1 MHRKRKSNVT
11 RIIAVVLAIMLVAY
25 NIPAGALLPVF
36 AEGEAQ
42 DVFTLQILEGDNPV
56 QVTVLNEDIAFGVTR
71 STDQNGIVP
80 FPEITTA
87 KFEENIEFEFKVG
100 EGKPFKI
107 LLSEGTTDH
116 YTYNLKTT
124 ELKKVVVKEN
134 YQVTVNKTGEG
145 QVKINGQDYTAPV
158 SLEEDSRIEVEIT
171 PAANY
176 EIKLVKIG
184 DETKTLTESE
194 KAGYKATIDSLSGN
208 TNIDVEFALKTY
220 TITFDSYQNGEV
232 RDQGNQLIDTKGG
245 TVQVQHGSDSSF
257 TVKPTTGHHIEAIV
271 IDGKPFD
278 FEPDQDGNYTYTFA
292 EVEQNH
298 FVKVTFQINTYAV
311 SASVTGGLGGV
322 ELDKETVDYNGKA
335 VVTINPEEKYRLDT
349 LTVNGKIIPNGDI
362 IENKDND
369 SLSYTLNNITEHK
382 KIEVKFASIPF
393 LEGPWS
399 QYISISPE
407 PVQTMKDGDFRIYSK
422 DASVTITAIDP
433 FTHMAMDIEP
443 NPFDKGPKWNK
454 QYSITDSTSIERLFV
469 KTKKFFFEKNEGEV
483 KLPQHL
489 NLVFDTQSPIVE
501 EPKLTGDNEKKV
513 DDAVWYSGLVTVSG
527 VIKNGTQNFNDVDY
541 ATDIDKVY
549 YSEGTS
555 YADRKEADFDTATN
569 QYIFK
574 TADKDYQG
582 VYSIWAVD
590 KAGNLS
596 DVKTV
601 NINIDKTVPTLEDGE
616 AVTFVQKNTS
626 QFASA
631 LNFLTFGT
639 FFNKEIEV
647 TVKVKD
653 DASGIQALSLKTN
666 DEKVVPEMVAGS
678 YEKVGLTAKATFKLD
693 EEKFKGTFHVD
704 VTDNVKNNK
713 SYLVTKDNSNMKAD
727 NSGVTLIEKNP
738 PSAKITVQ
746 PKENVKSNGDEY
758 NGDVIFDLTV
768 QDGVSTDADESGI
781 NTVSIH
787 VNDKPYQEYDFS
799 AAKENRPA
807 IASIKTDDLEKNID
821 GKYHVS
827 VYVIDNAGN
836 TNTAEK
842 TIYIDKTSPKIT
854 DFTFSTKAAN
864 GQYEKVEENVS
875 LRDSV
880 ELTDYGYFFN
890 KHTQVTVTAED
901 PKVDYEYTSQ
911 VKSMTVY
918 LKDYENGK
926 YFAVLAD
933 GSLKEISEAEI
944 ERIAPVSTTGELTFN
959 VPEAFKGQ
967 IFAKATDHV
976 SNTGAFETPDG
987 TVIENEKQ
995 HAKESHIHIE
1005 KEKTTNRDGQQL
1017 ELFSHNVDVK
1027 LTVTDT
1033 YSGLSEI
1040 EWSVVAPHDTTN
1052 NQSGKIQINK
1062 DQSFTAD
1069 SQTEGWGITKTDKN
1083 LVTEMVKTIP
1093 VTQNSNNIVIKVKVT
1108 DRAGNRSEDQI
1119 SFSID
1124 KTAPTI
1130 QVSYDNN
1137 SADAENAD
1145 YYKADRT
1152 ATIVVTERNFK
1163 VEDVIHQITN
1173 TDGTIPNVLGWTT
1186 KANPQDPDKT
1196 THTATVKYTADGDYT
1211 FDIQYKDSAGNA
1223 APLFAQQTFTID
1235 KTIPVIKVA
1244 YDNNQASNG
1253 NYYKAGRTATI
1264 SVSEHNFDPRRIR
1277 VTGTAAEGGQPAV
1290 FPQVSGWS
1298 ANGDV
1303 HTATIRYAAD
1313 GEYSFDIDFM
1323 DMAGNVSAD
1332 YKMEAFIVDQTSPEL
1347 TISGV
1352 QDQSANNGDVAPVIT
1367 YSDRNFNKEAA
1378 SIRLTGANQG
1388 EAKLNGHYS
1397 EVANG
1402 QVFTFNNFEKTKDND
1417 DLYTL
1422 TAKLTDYAGN
1432 ETTQTIRFSVNRFG
1446 SVYAFDDSLKNLDG
1460 KYVQDEI
1467 DVILTETNVDSLKPE
1482 TVKVKLTKNGT
1493 PSDLVEGKD
1502 YTVTETGGEGQWS
1515 QYEYV
1520 IKKEL
1525 FAGDGRY
1532 NVALFSEDAAGN
1544 INETIDE
1551 TKKAEISFGIDKTA
1565 PVIVPI
1571 DIENGEQYPLETKSA
1586 AVSIK
1591 DNLVLDETE
1600 FFVNGKKVEHKAEG
1614 ENYTFDIQSDNAK
1627 QDVKIVA
1634 IDAAG
1639 NRLTKEVSDLL
1650 VSTNPVVRWYNNK
1663 PLFAG
1668 SLGGV
1673 GAVIISITSFVLYRH
1688 RKSRIIVEDEVVGG

>member
-1 MHRKRKSNVT
+1 VS
-11 RIIAVVLAIMLVAY
+11 
-25 NIPAGALLPVF
+25 
-36 AEGEAQ
+36 
-42 DVFTLQILEGDNPV
+42 
-56 QVTVLNEDIAFGVTR
+56 
-71 STDQNGIVP
+71 
-80 FPEITTA
+80 IT
-87 KFEENIEFEFKVG
+87 
-100 EGKPFKI
+100 
-107 LLSEGTTDH
+107 
-116 YTYNLKTT
+116 
-124 ELKKVVVKEN
+124 
-134 YQVTVNKTGEG
+134 
-145 QVKINGQDYTAPV
+145 
-158 SLEEDSRIEVEIT
+158 
-171 PAANY
+171 
-176 EIKLVKIG
+176 
-184 DETKTLTESE
+184 
-194 KAGYKATIDSLSGN
+194 
-208 TNIDVEFALKTY
+208 
-220 TITFDSYQNGEV
+220 
-232 RDQGNQLIDTKGG
+232 
-245 TVQVQHGSDSSF
+245 
-257 TVKPTTGHHIEAIV
+257 
-271 IDGKPFD
+271 
-278 FEPDQDGNYTYTFA
+278 
-292 EVEQNH
+292 
-298 FVKVTFQINTYAV
+298 
-311 SASVTGGLGGV
+311 
-322 ELDKETVDYNGKA
+322 
-335 VVTINPEEKYRLDT
+335 
-349 LTVNGKIIPNGDI
+349 
-362 IENKDND
+362 
-369 SLSYTLNNITEHK
+369 
-382 KIEVKFASIPF
+382 
-393 LEGPWS
+393 
-399 QYISISPE
+399 PE
-407 PVQTMKDGDFRIYSK
+407 PVQTMEEGNIRIYSK
-422 DASVTITAIDP
+422 DADVRIKAIAP
-433 FTHMAMDIEP
+433 FTHVDIDP
-443 NPFDKGPKWNK
+443 SNTFWQWNK
-454 QYSITDSTSIERLFV
+454 EYRISESTSIERLLV
-469 KTKKFFFEKNEGEV
+469 KTKKLFFEKNEGEV
-483 KLPQHL
+483 KLTSPL
-489 NLVFDTQSPIVE
+489 NLVFDTQSPKVE
-501 EPKLTGDNEKKV
+501 EPELTGENEKTV
-513 DDAVWYSGLVTVSG
+513 DDAVWYSSSVTVSG
-527 VIKNGTQNFNDVDY
+527 VIENVEQTFNEVDY

-555 YADRKEADFDTATN
+555 FADRKEADFDAATN
-569 QYIFK
+569 QYTFK
-574 TADKDYQG
+574 TEDKDYQG
-582 VYSIWAVD
+582 VYSIWALD

-601 NINIDKTVPTLEDGE
+601 NINIDKTVPSLENGE

-653 DASGIQALSLKTN
+653 EASGIQGLSLKTN
-666 DEKVVPEMVAGS
+666 DEKVVPEMVADS
-678 YEKVGLTAKATFKLD
+678 FEKDGLTAKATFTLD

-768 QDGVSTDADESGI
+768 QDGVSTDEDESGI
-781 NTVSIH
+781 NTVSIQ

-799 AAKENRPA
+799 ATKENRPE
-807 IASIKTDDLEKNID
+807 IASVKTDDLEKNID

-836 TNTAEK
+836 TNTVEK

-864 GQYEKVEENVS
+864 GQYEKVEENIN

-890 KHTQVTVTAED
+890 KQTQVTVKAED
-901 PKVDYEYTSQ
+901 PKVDYEYTSK

-933 GSLKEISEAEI
+933 GSLKGISESEVVSQD
-944 ERIAPVSTTGELTFN
+944 PVLTTGELIFT
-959 VPEAFKGQ
+959 VPESFKGQ

-976 SNTGAFETPDG
+976 QNTGAFETPDG

-995 HAKESHIHIE
+995 HAKESHIHLE

-1017 ELFSHNVDVK
+1017 ELFSRNVDVK

-1040 EWSVVAPHDTTN
+1040 EWSVVAPYDTAN
-1052 NQSGKIQINK
+1052 NQNGKIQINK

-1083 LVTEMVKTIP
+1083 LITEMVKTIP
-1093 VTQNSNNIVIKVKVT
+1093 VTHNSNNIVIKVKVT
-1108 DRAGNRSEDQI
+1108 DRAGNISEDEM

-1130 QVSYDNN
+1130 QVSYDNH

-1152 ATIVVTERNFK
+1152 ATIVVTERNFNS
-1163 VEDVIHQITN
+1163 EDVIHKITN
-1173 TDGTIPNVLGWTT
+1173 TDGTIPTLVGWNT
-1186 KANPQDPDKT
+1186 KADSQDPDKT

-1211 FDIQYKDSAGNA
+1211 FDIQFKDRAGNA
-1223 APLFAQQTFTID
+1223 APVFAQQTFTID

-1244 YDNNQASNG
+1244 YDNNQATNG
-1253 NYYKAGRTATI
+1253 NYFKAGRSATI
-1264 SVSEHNFDPRRIR
+1264 SVTEHNFDPRRIR
-1277 VTGTAAEGGQPAV
+1277 VTGTAAEGGQPMA
-1290 FPQVSGWS
+1290 FPQVSGWT

-1303 HTATIRYAAD
+1303 HTATIRYGAD

-1332 YKMEAFIVDQTSPEL
+1332 YKMEAFIVDQTAPEL

-1367 YSDRNFNKEAA
+1367 YSDRNFNKEAV
-1378 SIRLTGANQG
+1378 SITLTGANHG
-1388 EAKLNGHYS
+1388 SSKLNGRYTDA
-1397 EVANG
+1397 ANG
-1402 QVFTFNNFEKTKDND
+1402 QVFTFNNFEKEREND

-1446 SVYAFDDSLKNLDG
+1446 SVYVFDDSLKNLDG
-1460 KYVQDEI
+1460 KYVKNEI
-1467 DVILTETNVDSLKPE
+1467 DVILTETNVDTLKPE
-1482 TVKVKLTKNGT
+1482 TVNVKLTKNGT
-1493 PSDLVEGKD
+1493 PSDLLEGKD
-1502 YTVTETGGEGQWS
+1502 YTVTKTSGEGQWS
-1515 QYEYV
+1515 QYKYV
-1520 IKKEL
+1520 IKKDL
-1525 FAGDGRY
+1525 FTGDGRY

-1571 DIENGEQYPLETKSA
+1571 DLENGEQYPVETKEA

-1591 DNLVLDETE
+1591 DNLVLDDTE
-1600 FFVNGKKVEHKAEG
+1600 IFVNGKKVEHKAEG
-1614 ENYTFDIQSDNAK
+1614 ENFTFDIQSDNAK

-1650 VSTNPVVRWYNNK
+1650 VSTNPIVRWYNNK

-1673 GAVIISITSFVLYRH
+1673 GAVAISITTYFLYRS
-1688 RKSRIIVEDEVVGG
+1688 RKIKVVVKDEVVGG

>member
-25 NIPAGALLPVF
+25 NFPAGALLPVF

-42 DVFTLQILEGDNPV
+42 DVFTLQILEGVNPV
-56 QVTVLNEDIAFGVTR
+56 EVNVHNMDNAIDVTR
-71 STDQNGIVP
+71 STDENGVVQ
-80 FPEITTA
+80 FPELTDTN
-87 KFEENIEFEFKVG
+87 FGENNEFEFTVG
-100 EGKPFKI
+100 EARPFKI

-116 YTYNLKTT
+116 YTYNVNTE

-145 QVKINGQDYTAPV
+145 LVIINGHDYTAPV
-158 SLEEDSRIEVEIT
+158 PFEEGTRVEVEIT

-176 EIKLVKIG
+176 EIKAVKIG
-184 DETKTLTESE
+184 EETKTLTESE
-194 KAGYKATIDSLSGN
+194 KVGYKATIDSLSDN
-208 TNIDVEFALKTY
+208 TNIDIEFALKTY

-257 TVKPTTGHHIEAIV
+257 TVKPTTGHHIEGIV

-278 FEPDQDGNYTYTFA
+278 FEPDQDGNYTYTFT
-292 EVEQNH
+292 EVDQNH
-298 FVKVTFQINTYAV
+298 YVKVTFQINTYAV
-311 SASVTGGLGGV
+311 SASVIGGGGEV
-322 ELDKETVDYNGKA
+322 ELDKETVDYNGNA
-335 VVTINPEEKYRLDT
+335 VVTINPYGKFRLDS
-349 LTVNGKIIPNGDI
+349 LTINGTIVPNDKIV
-362 IENKDND
+362 ENKDDDN
-369 SLSYTLNNITEHK
+369 LSYTVESITADTT
-382 KIEVKFASIPF
+382 IEVKFASIPF
-393 LEGPWS
+393 LEGTWS
-399 QYISISPE
+399 QYVSISPE
-407 PVQTMKDGDFRIYSK
+407 PVQTMEDGNFRIYSK
-422 DASVTITAIDP
+422 DADVRIKPIAP
-433 FTHMAMDIEP
+433 FTHLDIDP
-443 NPFDKGPKWNK
+443 SNTFWQWNK
-454 QYSITDSTSIERLFV
+454 EYKISESTSIERLLV
-469 KTKKFFFEKNEGEV
+469 KTKGFFFEKNEGEV
-483 KLPQHL
+483 KLTSPL
-489 NLVFDTQSPIVE
+489 KLVFDTQSPIVD
-501 EPKLTGDNEKKV
+501 EPQLTGENKKNV

-527 VIKNGTQNFNDVDY
+527 VIKNGTQNFDTVDY

-555 YADRKEADFDTATN
+555 YADRIEADFDPVTN
-569 QYIFK
+569 RYSFK
-574 TADKDYQG
+574 TEDKDYQG

-596 DVKTV
+596 EVKQV
-601 NINIDKTVPTLEDGE
+601 NINIDKTVPTLENGE

-626 QFASA
+626 QFASV

-653 DASGIQALSLKTN
+653 DASGIQGLTLKTN
-666 DEKVVPEMVAGS
+666 DEKVVPEMVADS
-678 YEKVGLTAKATFKLD
+678 FEKDGLTAKATFRLD
-693 EEKFKGTFHVD
+693 VEKFKGTFHVD

-713 SYLVTKDNSNMKAD
+713 VYLVTKDNSNMKAD

-746 PKENVKSNGDEY
+746 PKENVASNGDEY
-758 NGDVIFDLTV
+758 NGDVAFDIAV
-768 QDGVSTDADESGI
+768 QDGATLDEDESGV
-781 NTVSIH
+781 NSVSIY
-787 VNDKPYQEYDFS
+787 VNDNLYKEYDFS
-799 AAKENRPA
+799 ATKENRPA
-807 IASIKTDDLEKNID
+807 IASVKTDDLEKNID

-827 VYVIDNAGN
+827 VNVIDNAGN
-836 TNTAEK
+836 TNTVEK
-842 TIYIDKTSPKIT
+842 TIYIDKTSPKII
-854 DFTFSTKAAN
+854 DFTFSTIADN

-933 GSLKEISEAEI
+933 GSLKEISEAEV
-944 ERIAPVSTTGELTFN
+944 EGIAPVSTTDELTFN

-976 SNTGAFETPDG
+976 QNTGAYETPDG

-995 HAKESHIHIE
+995 HAKESHIQFE

-1040 EWSVVAPHDTTN
+1040 EWSVIAPYDTAN
-1052 NQSGKIQINK
+1052 NQSGKLKINN

-1083 LVTEMVKTIP
+1083 LITEVVKTIP

-1108 DRAGNRSEDQI
+1108 DRAGNTSEDEI

-1152 ATIVVTERNFK
+1152 ATIEVTERNFK
-1163 VEDVIHQITN
+1163 AEDVIHQITN
-1173 TDGTIPNVLGWTT
+1173 TDGTIPNVVGWTT

-1244 YDNNQASNG
+1244 YDNNQATNG
-1253 NYYKAGRTATI
+1253 NYFKAGRSATI
-1264 SVSEHNFDPRRIR
+1264 SVTEHNFDPRRIR
-1277 VTGTAAEGGQPAV
+1277 VTGTAAEGGQPMA
-1290 FPQVSGWS
+1290 FPQVSGWT

-1323 DMAGNVSAD
+1323 DMAGNISAD
-1332 YKMEAFIVDQTSPEL
+1332 YKMEEFIVDQTAPEL

-1378 SIRLTGANQG
+1378 SIRLTGANHG
-1388 EAKLNGHYS
+1388 EAKLNGQYS

-1402 QVFTFNNFEKTKDND
+1402 QVFMFNNFEKTKEND

-1460 KYVQDEI
+1460 KYVKDEI

-1502 YTVTETGGEGQWS
+1502 YSVTETGGEGQWS

-1614 ENYTFDIQSDNAK
+1614 ENFTFEIQSDNAK

-1650 VSTNPVVRWYNNK
+1650 VSTNPIVRWYNNT

-1673 GAVIISITSFVLYRH
+1673 GAVIISISSFLLYRH
-1688 RKSRIIVEDEVVGG
+1688 RMRRVIVEKEVVGG